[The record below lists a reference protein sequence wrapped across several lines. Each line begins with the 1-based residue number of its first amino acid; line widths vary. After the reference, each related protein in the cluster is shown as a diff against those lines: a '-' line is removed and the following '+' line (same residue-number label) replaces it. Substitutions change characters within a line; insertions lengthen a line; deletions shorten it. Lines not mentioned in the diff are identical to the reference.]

1 MDDQKPPPLRPG
13 ARSRQSFVSGGH
25 NVNGFA
31 EEPDD
36 WEMNPKFQPRPKAE
50 GSPARTSTG
59 SSRPDGPERHAERP
73 LHPGERDPGNLGEKN
88 EYGKVKPELA
98 PRRPPT
104 GRPSVRPGAG
114 SSRPDGPERQAERPL
129 DPGERDPDNLG
140 ENNEYGEV
148 KPELAPRRPPT
159 GRPPIRPDAGLNR
172 PVGPG
177 RQSTAESL
185 VAGERDLDDP
195 AVETVH
201 GDARPELAPRRPP
214 TGRPPIRPDAGL
226 NRPVGPGRQSTAESL
241 VAGERDLDEP
251 AVETVHRDAR
261 PEFAPRRA
269 TRRPPVRPGAGP
281 AESVVDG
288 EHNLDDDS
296 AVKTGYRDVKPESI
310 IPWRVT
316 RRPPVRPGAGSN
328 YYPDRPGR
336 YATADSLVAGE
347 RDLDD
352 SAVETGYRDVKPE
365 STPGRA
371 CARTYVGS
379 NVPHEP
385 GARVNREKA
394 AEPKRPE
401 AGFKGGWASCE
412 LV

>member
-148 KPELAPRRPPT
+148 K
-159 GRPPIRPDAGLNR
+159 
-172 PVGPG
+172 
-177 RQSTAESL
+177 
-185 VAGERDLDDP
+185 
-195 AVETVH
+195 
-201 GDARPELAPRRPP
+201 PELAPRRPP